1 MEVMHK
7 LGGKAV
13 KSSQFDLAN
22 LSLEAFIECGTSTGG
37 DWKETASLGQTFR
50 VRDVRY
56 NKVLP
61 KGLKGQLE
69 IWKSW
74 GKLEKLDHVGSHFTL

>member
-1 MEVMHK
+1 M
-7 LGGKAV
+7 

-37 DWKETASLGQTFR
+37 AWKETASLGQTFR